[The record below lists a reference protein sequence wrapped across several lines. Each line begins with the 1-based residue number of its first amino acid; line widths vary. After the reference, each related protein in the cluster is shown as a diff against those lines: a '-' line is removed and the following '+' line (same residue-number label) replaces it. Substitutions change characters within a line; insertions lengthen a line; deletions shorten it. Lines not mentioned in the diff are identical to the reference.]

1 MAINFQ
7 PPAVAELEVSLFG
20 PGTGECIVAHL
31 GENEWM
37 VVDSC
42 TVENKVPVALDYLT
56 KLGVSADRVKL
67 IVITH
72 FHDDHIAG
80 ASALIEACTSAEVF
94 ISGALTHEES
104 ISYSLAHALD
114 DVLVDKAKPS
124 TYEIAK
130 IIRSVEVG
138 DRHIEFVGA
147 NQVLYRKNN
156 VLVHSLSPSSRAIAQ
171 SRLLFA
177 DRLLKVETDFR
188 KLANKLHPNLCAIAL
203 HICNGVDTVLLGSDL
218 EVSNDPA
225 LGWEAVVLN
234 AKKPITTAALF
245 KVPHHGSQ
253 NGHSED
259 VVNSMLR
266 EKPISILT
274 TFDRS
279 SLPREEDILRIK
291 SYSDSLYFTSLP
303 KVRAPVRSRA
313 VEENILLV
321 VKSRRVVTKDMGHIQ
336 VRMLNGVSTVL
347 LNTHASAAA

>member
-31 GENEWM
+31 GDNEWM

-67 IVITH
+67 IVISH

-80 ASALIEACTSAEVF
+80 ASALIEACSAAEIF

-104 ISYSLAHALD
+104 ISYSLAHALG

-130 IIRSVEVG
+130 IIKSIG

-177 DRLLKVETDFR
+177 DRLLKVETEFR

-203 HICNGVDTVLLGSDL
+203 HICNGRDTVLLGSDL

-225 LGWEAVVLN
+225 LGWEAVILD

-253 NGHSED
+253 NGHSD
-259 VVNSMLR
+259 AVVKTMLR

-274 TFDRS
+274 TFNSS

-291 SYSDSLYFTSLP
+291 DYSSGLYFTSLP
-303 KVRAPVRSRA
+303 KVRAPIRSRA
-313 VEENILLV
+313 VEENLLLV
-321 VKSRRVVTKDMGHIQ
+321 AKSRRVVTRNMGHIQ
-336 VRMLNGVSTVL
+336 VRMLDGVSTVL
-347 LNTHASAAA
+347 LNTHASVAA